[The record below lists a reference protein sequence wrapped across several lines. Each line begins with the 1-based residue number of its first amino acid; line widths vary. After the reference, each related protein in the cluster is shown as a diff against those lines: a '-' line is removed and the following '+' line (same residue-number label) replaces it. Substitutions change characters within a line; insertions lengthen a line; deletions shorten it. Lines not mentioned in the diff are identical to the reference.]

1 MSPRNRIR
9 AGDGAGPR
17 GDGRQCRRHDRLNSF
32 NWSGIANTNKLKKW
46 NTKTSFDEVVSVW
59 NVPVSNHPFGN
70 LPCSE
75 GPWFEVTWNG
85 IDGFNNGDVVQG
97 GSAVYWD
104 DGGCG
109 GPVEYFGWVEWYP
122 SYSVLE
128 SSAEATPAPWVR
140 AIF

>member
-1 MSPRNRIR
+1 MRLFSLEC
-9 AGDGAGPR
+9 AG
-17 GDGRQCRRHDRLNSF
+17 
-32 NWSGIANTNKLKKW
+32 
-46 NTKTSFDEVVSVW
+46 
-59 NVPVSNHPFGN
+59 SNHPFGN

-109 GPVEYFGWVEWYP
+109 GPIEYFGWVEWYP

-128 SSAEATPAPWVR
+128 IFCGSNPCPVGPGDDFEVITFAAPGTSEQIVLSKTSR
-140 AIF
+140 NSGGGRLG